1 LPILRKLH
9 NLPLLFA
16 NKVRAYYKIPMR
28 YIFLLFAAFFAFA
41 AITPAFAESE
51 GVAVVVNDEAISKS
65 DVNDRLKLIVTSSGL
80 PNNGEV
86 RAKLTPQVIGSLI
99 DEQLMMQEARRLE
112 LTVSP
117 EEVANGFAI
126 IAKQNNAEP
135 EAFRAML
142 QNGGINLRTMER
154 QIEAQLGWSKVI
166 QAEMRPKV
174 NVTDNDVDDAFE
186 RMNIANGTAE
196 FLLAE
201 ISLPVEDPARETD
214 VKQLADRIYAQIGGV
229 PERFFKMAQQFSGAA
244 GAAQGGDVGWIQEGQ
259 LDGEAATTIR
269 QLGKGDISRP
279 VRSLTG
285 YHIYYLRDL
294 RQAGGA
300 NIPSREE
307 VLNRIGVERL
317 ERMQRR
323 HLMDL
328 RSAAFIES
336 RV

>member
-1 LPILRKLH
+1 
-9 NLPLLFA
+9 
-16 NKVRAYYKIPMR
+16 MR
-28 YIFLLFAAFFAFA
+28 YIFTFLAALLLFVSVQ
-41 AITPAFAESE
+41 PAFAETE
-51 GVAVVVNDEAISKS
+51 TVAVVVNDEAISKS
-65 DVNDRLKLIVTSSGL
+65 DVNDRLKLIMMSSGL
-80 PNNGEV
+80 PNNNDV

-99 DEQLMMQEARRLE
+99 DEQLMLQEAKRLD

-126 IAKQNNAEP
+126 IAQQNKAAP

-142 QNGGINLRTMER
+142 QKGGINLRTMER
-154 QIEAQLGWSKVI
+154 QIEAQLSWSKVI

-174 NVTDNDVDDAFE
+174 TVSDNDVDDAFE
-186 RMNIANGTAE
+186 RMNIANGTVE
-196 FLLAE
+196 YLLAE
-201 ISLPVEDPARETD
+201 ISLPVEDPARESDT
-214 VKQLADRIYAQIGGV
+214 KQLADRIVAQINGD
-229 PERFFKMAQQFSGAA
+229 PQRFFKMAQQFSGAA
-244 GAAQGGDVGWIQEGQ
+244 GAAQGGDVGWIQEPQ
-259 LDGEAATTIR
+259 LDSEVVATVR

-279 VRSLTG
+279 VRSTTG

-307 VLNRIGVERL
+307 VLNRIGTERL

-328 RSAAFIES
+328 RAAAFIES